1 MSWRRKN
8 RLGLLVFSGLLII
21 AAAEA
26 HAIEVD
32 GVMEPHRVI
41 KIGGSGTPGIL
52 DYVDVDR
59 GDVVKKGQTLAMLQS
74 GVEKAG
80 MEIARARA
88 EEEANIRIQVE
99 KASLEIAR
107 ARAGI
112 DAVIKA
118 RRAELDLAIRKEKR
132 NEELFKKE
140 FVPFAEMDEAET
152 KRMLAEAQLEE
163 AVVNKRLA
171 ELDHKRAEAQV
182 EAAVVNQRL
191 AQLEYE
197 RSKEVVKRMTI
208 VSPVDG
214 VVVERYLSSGEY
226 VEEQPIL
233 KLAQINPL
241 NVEIILPV
249 SMYRSVRMDMVAKV
263 VPEAPLSGSYTAKVK
278 VIDKVVD
285 AASGTFGVRLELA
298 NPNNTLPGGLKC
310 KVRLPFD

>member
-1 MSWRRKN
+1 MRLRRMG
-8 RLGLLVFSGLLII
+8 RLGFLILSGIWVLVS
-21 AAAEA
+21 AEA
-26 HAIEVD
+26 QGIEVD

-52 DYVDVDR
+52 DFVNVDR
-59 GDVVKKGQTLAMLQS
+59 GDIIRKGQTLAMLQS
-74 GVEKAG
+74 GVEKAA

-88 EEEANIRIQVE
+88 EEDATIRINVE
-99 KASLEIAR
+99 KASLEVAR
-107 ARAGI
+107 ARAEI
-112 DAVIKA
+112 EAVIKA
-118 RRAELDLAIRKEKR
+118 RQADLDLAIRKVKR

-140 FVPFAEMDEAET
+140 FVPFAEVDETET

-171 ELDHKRAEAQV
+171 EL
-182 EAAVVNQRL
+182 
-191 AQLEYE
+191 EYE

-208 VSPVDG
+208 TSPIDG
-214 VVVERYLSSGEY
+214 VVMERFLSSGEY

-233 KLAQINPL
+233 KLAQIDPL

-249 SMYRSVRMDMVAKV
+249 AKYRSVRMDMAAKV
-263 VPEAPLSGSYTAKVK
+263 IPEAPLSGTYSAKVK
-278 VIDKVVD
+278 VIDKVID

-298 NPNNTLPGGLKC
+298 NPNNALPGGLKC

>member
-32 GVMEPHRVI
+32 GVMEPNRVI

-171 ELDHKRAEAQV
+171 
-182 EAAVVNQRL
+182 
-191 AQLEYE
+191 QLEYE